1 MRARLAELGMD
12 VDEFPQAHCDGGAE
26 ARGDLI
32 AKEGRGTDT
41 AKSGAGADAGR
52 ERKNKKKPAQR
63 DNKREVR

>member
-12 VDEFPQAHCDGGAE
+12 VDEFPQTECDGGAE

-41 AKSGAGADAGR
+41 AKSGADAGR
-52 ERKNKKKPAQR
+52 ERKNKKKPR
-63 DNKREVR
+63 RGDNKREVR